1 MTSEAAA
8 KIFALP
14 ILVGII
20 GGIGWGAYWLGDFV
34 FGIDSNLGWACVG
47 FLAGS
52 VMTSFLS
59 HMDSLSKKFKE
70 DLTR

>member
-14 ILVGII
+14 VLVGII
-20 GGIGWGAYWLGDFV
+20 GGIGWGFYIVGDFV

-52 VMTSFLS
+52 VTSSFF
-59 HMDSLSKKFKE
+59 HYTDSLRKRVEE

>member
-14 ILVGII
+14 VLVGII
-20 GGIGWGAYWLGDFV
+20 GGISWGFWWIGEFI
-34 FGIDSNLGWACVG
+34 FGIDSNLGWACIG

-52 VMTSFLS
+52 VTSSFF
-59 HMDSLSKKFKE
+59 HYTDSLRKRVEE